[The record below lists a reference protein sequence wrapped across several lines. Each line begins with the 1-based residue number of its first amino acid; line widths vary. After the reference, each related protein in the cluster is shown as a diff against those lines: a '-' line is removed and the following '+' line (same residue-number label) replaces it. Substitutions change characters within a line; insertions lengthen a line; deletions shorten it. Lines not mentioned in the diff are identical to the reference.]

1 MDSEATPFGEAQAV
15 HQLFEDHARRTPE
28 ALAVVCGQER
38 LSYAQLDARANRL
51 ARHLAELGLGPGHL
65 AAVALG
71 RGPELL
77 TALLAVLKSGA
88 AYVPLE
94 PTGPDPTVRHVLSE
108 ADPLLL
114 LTEEAYRVRLTDAS
128 SRTVLCLDTSAQ
140 AIAAHPAAPLGI
152 RVQGADLACVFYTS
166 GSTGVPK
173 GALIEH
179 RNLLH
184 AYRGWQSVYRL
195 RATDR
200 FLQTATLEF
209 DVFTADWIR
218 ALGTGG
224 TLVMARRNFTLDRT
238 AEISELHELILRE
251 SVTVMETNVHTLR
264 RLFAHLLPRGLELGR
279 VRLLSVGAEKW
290 YLDEQLRLQRYL
302 GPGVRHVNVYGVAE
316 AAVDS
321 TYFDSSSLAEA
332 PEHAELISLIGRPFP
347 GTRVHL
353 LDAAGRPVP
362 QGRPGEICLAG
373 PGVGRGYLNRP
384 ELTAARFVST
394 ELDQGGRIY
403 RTGDIGRLR
412 ADGMLEYLGRAGADA
427 PGSGSADESAAAAEL
442 AEVEAVLRGHPAV
455 RESAVSRI
463 RTASGELRPVAYVV
477 TGGPAAERGSAGDGP
492 AAEGGPLGGR
502 PAADGVAEGWALRA
516 YLAERLPERL
526 IPDAVVP
533 LTTLPRTR
541 AGKLDR
547 RALPLPAPREHTA
560 QPTARAGAPARA
572 GSAKAG
578 VRSRGSAKAGY
589 RPARTAGGEAPS
601 RHGTAAVLTTL
612 AFGIAASALTDLFWP
627 GSTDVTGVPSPWAV
641 LFQLLYVFE
650 WAGFGA
656 GMAFLFLGGP
666 VLQRVQPAR
675 PPQLTAWAVVAI
687 AWLLLAWWPQD
698 SWYRTTRATDWP
710 REAALVYG
718 FNVTLIVAALVVVR
732 FLAWKP
738 ASAAR

>member
-1 MDSEATPFGEAQAV
+1 MDSEAAAFGEAQAV
-15 HQLFEDHARRTPE
+15 HQLFEEHARRTPE
-28 ALAVVCGQER
+28 ALAVVCGTER
-38 LSYAQLDARANRL
+38 LSYAELNARADRL

-88 AYVPLE
+88 AYVTLE
-94 PTGPDPTVRHVLSE
+94 PTGPDPTVRHVLAE
-108 ADPLLL
+108 ANPLVL
-114 LTEEAYRVRLTDAS
+114 LTEEAFRVRLTDAS
-128 SRTVLCLDTSAQ
+128 SRTVLCLDTSAA

-152 RVQGADLACVFYTS
+152 RVRPADLACVFYTS
-166 GSTGVPK
+166 GSTGMPK

-195 RATDR
+195 SPTDR

-238 AEISELHELILRE
+238 AEISELHELVLRE

-302 GPGVRHVNVYGVAE
+302 GPGVRHINVYGVAE

-321 TYFDSSSLAEA
+321 TYFDSSTLAEA
-332 PEHAELISLIGRPFP
+332 PEQAELISLIGRPFP

-353 LDAAGRPVP
+353 LDPAGRPVP

-384 ELTAARFVST
+384 ELTAARFRST
-394 ELDQGGRIY
+394 DLDPDGRIY

-412 ADGMLEYLGRAGADA
+412 ADGLLEYLGRVDDGPDTGTGAE
-427 PGSGSADESAAAAEL
+427 PGSAESTATAEL
-442 AEVEAVLRGHPAV
+442 AEAEAVLRAHPAV
-455 RESAVSRI
+455 RECAVTRI
-463 RTASGELRPVAYVV
+463 RTAGGRPRLVAYVV
-477 TGGPAAERGSAGDGP
+477 TGGPAPESGAP
-492 AAEGGPLGGR
+492 EGG
-502 PAADGVAEGWALRA
+502 AEGVAEGWALRA
-516 YLAERLPERL
+516 YLAERLPDRL

-533 LTTLPRTR
+533 LSALPRTR

-547 RALPLPAPREHTA
+547 RSLPLPAQRDHAP
-560 QPTARAGAPARA
+560 GAAVRTGTPVRA

-578 VRSRGSAKAGY
+578 AGVRPRGSAKAGY
-589 RPARTAGGEAPS
+589 RPVRATGGATPS
-601 RHGTAAVLTTL
+601 ERGTMGLLSTLVFAFIAYAV
-612 AFGIAASALTDLFWP
+612 TDLCWP
-627 GSTDVTGVPSPWAV
+627 GSTDLAGVPSPWGT
-641 LFQLLYVFE
+641 LFQLLYIVE
-650 WAGFGA
+650 WLAFGTGA
-656 GMAFLFLGGP
+656 AFLLFGRP
-666 VLQRVQPAR
+666 VLERVR
-675 PPQLTAWAVVAI
+675 PTRPQLLVGSARIAI
-687 AWLLLAWWPQD
+687 AWLLIAWWPQD
-698 SWYRTTRATDWP
+698 NWYRITRATDWP

-718 FNVTLIVAALVVVR
+718 FNITLVIAALVVVR

-738 ASAAR
+738 AAVRTR